1 MTGQDGGWTKY
12 VGGEE
17 ELNNEMS
24 PEAANAQEAI
34 KITAAAPPVFKNT

>member
-17 ELNNEMS
+17 ELHNEMN
-24 PEAANAQEAI
+24 PEAANAQERQL
-34 KITAAAPPVFKNT
+34 KSPPPVFKNT